1 MHSTLNLKETDDPH
15 DGSTIA
21 PDVVPAAWAD
31 KVLADIKR
39 GAGGPPAD
47 QKPSTGPSIAAV
59 APAPAVDTT
68 FRATATG
75 KIHVSGDRPS
85 GGSWTSRAV
94 VAFMFA
100 LCSALAAAA
109 WQHYGHTAK
118 QMIAEWTPP
127 FVLAASPASE
137 KTGLTEQPGSPA
149 VQAAAADQAA
159 PQAAGSAQPTDGAT
173 PAALAPESAQLLQS
187 MARDLAAMGQQVEQ
201 LKASIA
207 ELKAGQQAMS
217 PDAARTPV
225 AATPVATT
233 PAATPSAARTPDIRA
248 PEPNLRPKMSA
259 LPPRPAAPPPV
270 RKPRPAYY
278 PPAQSAAPPVPL
290 AAPPPPQ
297 PEPQPQTA
305 GRFEDEPV
313 VRPPMPMRW

>member
-15 DGSTIA
+15 DGPAIA

-31 KVLADIKR
+31 RVLADIKR
-39 GAGGPPAD
+39 DAVSGATGKKLD
-47 QKPSTGPSIAAV
+47 TGPSVAAGAA
-59 APAPAVDTT
+59 APSVDTT
-68 FRATATG
+68 FRATAVN
-75 KIHVSGDRPS
+75 KVQVSGDRPS
-85 GGSWTSRAV
+85 SGSWTSRAV
-94 VAFMFA
+94 MAFMFA

-118 QMIAEWTPP
+118 QMIADWTPP

-149 VQAAAADQAA
+149 VQAAAADQPA
-159 PQAAGSAQPTDGAT
+159 QAAGSTQPTDGAT
-173 PAALAPESAQLLQS
+173 PAAALAPESAQLLQS

-207 ELKAGQQAMS
+207 ELKAGRQAMS
-217 PDAARTPV
+217 PEAARTSV
-225 AATPVATT
+225 
-233 PAATPSAARTPDIRA
+233 ATPSVAGTPEIRA

-259 LPPRPAAPPPV
+259 LPPRPAAAPPV

-278 PPAQSAAPPVPL
+278 PPAQSAAPPPVPL

-297 PEPQPQTA
+297 PAPQPQTA
-305 GRFEDEPV
+305 GRLEDEPV
-313 VRPPMPMRW
+313 ARPPMPMRW

>member
-1 MHSTLNLKETDDPH
+1 MHSLNLKETDDPH
-15 DGSTIA
+15 DEPAIA
-21 PDVVPAAWAD
+21 PNIIPAAWAD

-39 GAGGPPAD
+39 DPVSRASD
-47 QKPSTGPSIAAV
+47 QKPAATSSLAAGAAAPSV
-59 APAPAVDTT
+59 NTT
-68 FRATATG
+68 FRATAAD
-75 KIHVSGDRPS
+75 KIQVTADRPS

-118 QMIAEWTPP
+118 QVIADWAPP

-137 KTGLTEQPGSPA
+137 KTGLTEQPDSSA
-149 VQAAAADQAA
+149 VQTSAADQAA
-159 PQAAGSAQPTDGAT
+159 AQPATAAQPPDGAA
-173 PAALAPESAQLLQS
+173 PAAALAPESAQQLQS
-187 MARDLAAMGQQVEQ
+187 MARDLAAMGKQVEQ
-201 LKASIA
+201 LRASIA

-217 PDAARTPV
+217 PDTTKTPV
-225 AATPVATT
+225 AATPVA
-233 PAATPSAARTPDIRA
+233 APSAARTPESRA

-259 LPPRPAAPPPV
+259 LPPRPAVPPPV

-278 PPAQSAAPPVPL
+278 PPAQAAAGPPVPL
-290 AAPPPPQ
+290 AAQPPPP
-297 PEPQPQTA
+297 EPPPQTA
-305 GRFEDEPV
+305 GRLDDEPV

>member
-15 DGSTIA
+15 DGPAIA

-39 GAGGPPAD
+39 DAGSGASDKMLNMEAGVAPG
-47 QKPSTGPSIAAV
+47 

-68 FRATATG
+68 FRATAVNKVQG
-75 KIHVSGDRPS
+75 SGNRPS
-85 GGSWTSRAV
+85 SGSWTSRAV
-94 VAFMFA
+94 MAFMFA

-118 QMIAEWTPP
+118 QVMADWAPP

-173 PAALAPESAQLLQS
+173 PAA
-187 MARDLAAMGQQVEQ
+187 AA
-201 LKASIA
+201 L
-207 ELKAGQQAMS
+207 
-217 PDAARTPV
+217 
-225 AATPVATT
+225 
-233 PAATPSAARTPDIRA
+233 
-248 PEPNLRPKMSA
+248 
-259 LPPRPAAPPPV
+259 
-270 RKPRPAYY
+270 
-278 PPAQSAAPPVPL
+278 
-290 AAPPPPQ
+290 
-297 PEPQPQTA
+297 
-305 GRFEDEPV
+305 
-313 VRPPMPMRW
+313 

>member
-15 DGSTIA
+15 DGPAIA

-31 KVLADIKR
+31 RVLADIKR
-39 GAGGPPAD
+39 DAVSSASDKKPNMGSGVAAG
-47 QKPSTGPSIAAV
+47 

-68 FRATATG
+68 FRATAVD
-75 KIHVSGDRPS
+75 KIQVSGNRPS
-85 GGSWTSRAV
+85 GSSWTSRAV
-94 VAFMFA
+94 IAFMFA

-109 WQHYGHTAK
+109 WQHYGHTAR
-118 QMIAEWTPP
+118 QVMADWTPP

-173 PAALAPESAQLLQS
+173 PAAALAPESAQLLQS

-225 AATPVATT
+225 AATPVAT
-233 PAATPSAARTPDIRA
+233 PSVARTPEIRA

-278 PPAQSAAPPVPL
+278 PPAQSAAPPPVPL

>member
-1 MHSTLNLKETDDPH
+1 MHSLNLKETDDPH
-15 DGSTIA
+15 DGPTIA
-21 PDVVPAAWAD
+21 PDIVPAAWAD

-39 GAGGPPAD
+39 DGVSRASD
-47 QKPSTGPSIAAV
+47 QKPAATSSLAAGAAAPS
-59 APAPAVDTT
+59 VDTT
-68 FRATATG
+68 FRATAAD
-75 KIHVSGDRPS
+75 KIQASADRPS

-118 QMIAEWTPP
+118 QMIADWAPP

-137 KTGLTEQPGSPA
+137 KTGLAEQPDSPA
-149 VQAAAADQAA
+149 LQASAADQAA
-159 PQAAGSAQPTDGAT
+159 AQPAAAAQPPDGAA
-173 PAALAPESAQLLQS
+173 PAAAVLAPELAQQLQS
-187 MARDLAAMGQQVEQ
+187 MARDLAAMGKQVEQ

-217 PDAARTPV
+217 PDTAKTPI
-225 AATPVATT
+225 AATPVA
-233 PAATPSAARTPDIRA
+233 APSVARMPETRA
-248 PEPNLRPKMSA
+248 PEPNLRPKVSA
-259 LPPRPAAPPPV
+259 LPPRPAVPPPV

-278 PPAQSAAPPVPL
+278 PPAQAAAAPPIPL
-290 AAPPPPQ
+290 AAQPPRP
-297 PEPQPQTA
+297 PEPPPQTA
-305 GRFEDEPV
+305 GRLEDEPV

>member
-15 DGSTIA
+15 DGPAIA

-31 KVLADIKR
+31 RVLADIKR
-39 GAGGPPAD
+39 DAVSGATGKKLD
-47 QKPSTGPSIAAV
+47 TGPSVAAGAA
-59 APAPAVDTT
+59 APSVDTT
-68 FRATATG
+68 FRATAVN
-75 KIHVSGDRPS
+75 KVQVSGDRPS
-85 GGSWTSRAV
+85 SGSWTSRAV
-94 VAFMFA
+94 MAFMFA

-118 QMIAEWTPP
+118 QMIADWTPP

-149 VQAAAADQAA
+149 VQAAAADQPA
-159 PQAAGSAQPTDGAT
+159 PQAAGSTQPADGAT
-173 PAALAPESAQLLQS
+173 PAAALAPESAQLLQS

-207 ELKAGQQAMS
+207 ELKAGRQAMS
-217 PDAARTPV
+217 PEAARTSV
-225 AATPVATT
+225 
-233 PAATPSAARTPDIRA
+233 ATPSVAGTPEIRA

-259 LPPRPAAPPPV
+259 LPPRPAAAPPV

-278 PPAQSAAPPVPL
+278 PSAQSAAPPPVPL

-297 PEPQPQTA
+297 PAPQPQTA
-305 GRFEDEPV
+305 GRLEDEPV
-313 VRPPMPMRW
+313 ARPPMPMRW

>member
-15 DGSTIA
+15 DGPAIA

-31 KVLADIKR
+31 RVLADIKR
-39 GAGGPPAD
+39 DAVSGATGKKLD
-47 QKPSTGPSIAAV
+47 TGPSVAAGAA
-59 APAPAVDTT
+59 APSVDTT
-68 FRATATG
+68 FRATAVN
-75 KIHVSGDRPS
+75 KVQVSGDRPS
-85 GGSWTSRAV
+85 SGSWTSRAV
-94 VAFMFA
+94 MAFMFA

-118 QMIAEWTPP
+118 QMIADWTPP

-149 VQAAAADQAA
+149 VQAAATDQPA
-159 PQAAGSAQPTDGAT
+159 QAAGSTQPTDGAT
-173 PAALAPESAQLLQS
+173 PAAALAPESAQLLQS

-207 ELKAGQQAMS
+207 ELKAGRQAMS
-217 PDAARTPV
+217 PEAARTSV
-225 AATPVATT
+225 
-233 PAATPSAARTPDIRA
+233 ATPSVAGTPEIRA

-259 LPPRPAAPPPV
+259 LPPRPAAAPPV

-278 PPAQSAAPPVPL
+278 PPAQSAAPPPVPL
-290 AAPPPPQ
+290 AAPPPQ
-297 PEPQPQTA
+297 PAPQPQTA
-305 GRFEDEPV
+305 GRLEDEPV
-313 VRPPMPMRW
+313 ARPPMPMRW